1 MDRSFSILI
10 VDDVQLLRSLAKNYF
25 ISSEFQLT
33 TARNVVEAIRL
44 ANTIQPHLIIMD
56 ADMPGEDGVSGCRQI
71 KNHPALFT
79 TPVILVAANT
89 PAAIEACW
97 QAGCDAVLPR
107 PLSRRELLSVSRQ
120 LLALADR
127 AAPRVEHRILV
138 NYGETAALGSHDYA
152 HNVGSGGLFLAA
164 DRDLPAGLTL
174 HLEFLVPGAPEATLC
189 RGRVAWHNVATRPLR
204 PDLPS
209 GVGIEF
215 IDLSG
220 AARRL
225 LQGFILDA
233 TRQRPIAARRG
244 GGSVET

>member
-10 VDDVQLLRSLAKNYF
+10 VDDVQLLRSLAKSYF
-25 ISSEFQLT
+25 TSSEFQLT
-33 TARNVVEAIRL
+33 TARNVVEGIRL
-44 ANTIQPHLIIMD
+44 ANAIQPHLIIMD

-89 PAAIEACW
+89 PEAIEACW

-107 PLSRRELLSVSRQ
+107 PLSRRELLAVSRQ

-138 NYGETAALGSHDYA
+138 HYGETSDLGWHDYA
-152 HNVGSGGLFLAA
+152 HNVGSGGFFLATE
-164 DRDLPAGLTL
+164 RDLPAGLTL
-174 HLEFLVPGAPEATLC
+174 QLEFLIPGAPEATVC
-189 RGRVAWHNVATRPLR
+189 CGRVAWHNTATKALR
-204 PDLPS
+204 PDLPP

-233 TRQRPIAARRG
+233 TRHRPIAAR
-244 GGSVET
+244 GSLDGAG